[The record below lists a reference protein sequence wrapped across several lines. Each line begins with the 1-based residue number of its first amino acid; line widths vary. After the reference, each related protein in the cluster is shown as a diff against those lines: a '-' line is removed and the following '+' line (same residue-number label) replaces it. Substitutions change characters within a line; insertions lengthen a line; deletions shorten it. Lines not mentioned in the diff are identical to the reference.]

1 MLIRLRQGIEVCD
14 PVGTIIDYYKKA
26 GKGTIAYDKFE
37 LPPDNS
43 FSKDQ
48 IEQVIKVCNR
58 LGARIPY
65 NDKSKVIEPL
75 LQKREEIEYQLTEVP
90 AHLTIFDNYA
100 EIPWDSLKS
109 LFDTSRMKYINLA
122 RMTKI
127 LHKKRPNLIPILDKN
142 ILVNKFL
149 KPLLQNQGIFAW
161 DDTKTAVH
169 YIKVLK
175 KEVDTNRETFM
186 KVQHTLK
193 DIGHDISV
201 LRILDILVWYHFFY
215 KEGHAQNI

>member
-1 MLIRLRQGIEVCD
+1 MLIRLRQGIKVND
-14 PVGTIIDYYKKA
+14 PVGTVINYYKKA

-48 IEQVIKVCNR
+48 IEQVIRVCNR

-65 NDKSKVIEPL
+65 NDESKVIEPL
-75 LQKREEIEYQLTEVP
+75 LQKREEIESQLTGVP
-90 AHLTIFDNYA
+90 AHLTILDNYVD
-100 EIPWDSLKS
+100 IPWDSLKS
-109 LFDTSRMKYINLA
+109 LFDTFRLKYISLA

-142 ILVNKFL
+142 ILVNRFL
-149 KPLLQNQGIFAW
+149 KPLLQKQGISAW
-161 DDTKTAVH
+161 EEAEMAVY
-169 YIKVLK
+169 YIKELK

-186 KVQHTLK
+186 KIQRTLK
-193 DIGHDISV
+193 DKGHHISV

-215 KEGHAQNI
+215 KEGNV